1 MRHDVEIGRKRRLGR
16 VQAIF
21 METLGL
27 GPTMSLCAIL
37 FVIPVILAA
46 VFWFFHSAPPG
57 SLTIISGPEG
67 SAFRTNAEKYREIL
81 LRSRV
86 KLKILPSDGARQNL
100 ERLSDPAF
108 HVDIGFVQGGVA
120 KGVTIDNLVSLGS
133 ISFEPLLVFYRA
145 ATPLDVLSQLAGKRV
160 AIGQTGSG
168 TRALSMTLLEANGIT
183 PGGATVFEDMDAE
196 DAAKA
201 LVEGKVDAVFLMGD
215 VASGK
220 LMRTLLYTPGI
231 RIFDFLQA
239 DAYTRRITY
248 LHKLDLP
255 MGSVDFGKNM
265 PPHDIQLIGPTV
277 ELIARKDLHPALSD
291 LLLEAATEIHGKPGI
306 LKRRGEFPAAWEHE
320 FPISADAK
328 RFYKSGRG
336 FLYRF
341 LPFWVASLLNRV
353 AVAFV
358 PAIVVLIPVLRM
370 IPGIIRW
377 RTGMRISRWYR
388 ALLLLEQDVRTPRTP
403 DKGEESLRRLDRI
416 EEEVNGMKVPASFG
430 NQFYVL
436 REHIGFVRSRLESS
450 PTSTQP

>member
-1 MRHDVEIGRKRRLGR
+1 METIRKQGLGR
-16 VQAIF
+16 LQTIF
-21 METLGL
+21 METFGF
-27 GPTMSLCAIL
+27 GPTVALGAIL
-37 FVIPVILAA
+37 FAILVILAA
-46 VFWFFHSAPPG
+46 VFWFFHSAPPD
-57 SLTIISGPEG
+57 TITITSGPEG
-67 SAFRTNAEKYREIL
+67 SVFQTNAEKYREIL
-81 LRSRV
+81 LRSGV
-86 KLKILPSDGARQNL
+86 KLKILPSEGALQNL
-100 ERLSDPAF
+100 ERLSHPAF
-108 HVDIGFVQGGVA
+108 HVDIGFVQGGMA
-120 KGVTIDNLVSLGS
+120 KGVNIDNLVSLGS
-133 ISFEPLLVFYRA
+133 ISFEPLLVFFRA

-160 AIGQTGSG
+160 AIGQAGSG

-183 PGGATVFEDMDAE
+183 PGGATTFEDMDAE

-201 LVEGKVDAVFLMGD
+201 LVEGKVDAAFLMGD

-220 LMRTLLYTPGI
+220 LMRTLFFTPGI

-239 DAYTRRITY
+239 DAYTRRIIY
-248 LHKLDLP
+248 LHKLELP

-341 LPFWVASLLNRV
+341 LPFWIASLLNRV
-353 AVAFV
+353 VVAFV
-358 PAIVVLIPVLRM
+358 PAVVVLIPVLRM

-377 RTGMRISRWYR
+377 RTGSRISRWYR
-388 ALLLLEQDVRTPRTP
+388 ALILLEQDVRVPRTS
-403 DKGEESLRRLDRI
+403 DKGEEALKRLDRI
-416 EEEVNGMKVPASFG
+416 EEEVNGMKVPSSFG

-436 REHIGFVRSRLESS
+436 REHIRFVRSQLEGSS
-450 PTSTQP
+450 TSTRPE

>member
-1 MRHDVEIGRKRRLGR
+1 MEIGRKRRLGR

-27 GPTMSLCAIL
+27 GPTVSLGAIL
-37 FVIPVILAA
+37 FVILVVLAA
-46 VFWFFHSAPPG
+46 VFWFFHSAPPDT
-57 SLTIISGPEG
+57 LTITSGPEG

-86 KLKILPSDGARQNL
+86 KLKILPSEGALQNL

-120 KGVTIDNLVSLGS
+120 KGVNIDNLVSLGS

-145 ATPLDVLSQLAGKRV
+145 ATPLDVLSQLAGKRI
-160 AIGQTGSG
+160 AIGQAGSG

-183 PGGATVFEDMDAE
+183 PGGATTFEDMDAE

-201 LVEGKVDAVFLMGD
+201 LVEGKVDAAFLMGD

-220 LMRTLLYTPGI
+220 LMRTLFFTPGI
-231 RIFDFLQA
+231 RIFDFLQS
-239 DAYTRRITY
+239 DAYTRRIIY

-291 LLLEAATEIHGKPGI
+291 LLLEAATEIHGKPGL
-306 LKRRGEFPAAWEHE
+306 LKRRGEFPAQWEHE
-320 FPISADAK
+320 FPISVDAR

-341 LPFWVASLLNRV
+341 LPFWVASLLNRIV
-353 AVAFV
+353 VAFV

-370 IPGIIRW
+370 VPGLIRW
-377 RTGMRISRWYR
+377 RTGLRISRWYR

-436 REHIGFVRSRLESS
+436 REHIRFVRSRLESS
-450 PTSTQP
+450 PTGTHPQ